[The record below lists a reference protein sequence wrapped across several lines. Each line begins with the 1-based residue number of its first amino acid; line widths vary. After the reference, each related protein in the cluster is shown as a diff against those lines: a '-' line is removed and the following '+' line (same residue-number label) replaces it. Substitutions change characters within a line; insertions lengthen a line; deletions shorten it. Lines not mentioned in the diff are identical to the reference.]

1 MLMLSGK
8 TQSGVSYAIST
19 AQAIEL
25 VALWLVKAGREDDAM
40 KPEQP
45 YRWRHAGYV
54 SDFDSFMQGY
64 LERRPAVEKDQQH
77 GWYLLWDKHVD
88 QGEIAAAQRDNV
100 PIKSYSYR

>member
-1 MLMLSGK
+1 MEMLSGK
-8 TQSGVSYAIST
+8 TQSAVSYVISP
-19 AQAIEL
+19 AQATEL
-25 VALWLVKAGREDDAM
+25 VAFRPVIAVREDKTM
-40 KPEQP
+40 KPEKP

-54 SDFDSFMQGY
+54 SDFDSFMLGY